1 MNNNIKVIIISII
14 YIIFDVIWISS
25 NIKMYNNNKSKR
37 LEDDLVVKVLQGKIS
52 NITYSTIIYI
62 IICYGLL
69 LLSIIHIAIPLTLN
83 NIKEKD
89 TLEDKIYKSIQYG
102 GSVGFCIYGIYNLIS
117 LIIYENFE
125 IILAIIDTIWGTFIY
140 SLLTLIYLL
149 LK

>member
-1 MNNNIKVIIISII
+1 MDYLWISFNIDMYNKNTIKIQGKLSNIKWKQIISII
-14 YIIFDVIWISS
+14 LVYILLIAS
-25 NIKMYNNNKSKR
+25 
-37 LEDDLVVKVLQGKIS
+37 
-52 NITYSTIIYI
+52 IIYI
-62 IICYGLL
+62 
-69 LLSIIHIAIPLTLN
+69 AIPFTLN
-83 NIKEKD
+83 NIKKED
-89 TLEDKIYKSIQYG
+89 NIIDKIYKSIHYG